1 MAHAFSSDMT
11 NANKSALISSL
22 QIASQE
28 TIAFSNLISRFRSET
43 VNGLKG
49 PGYDMIRNKMSLY
62 QDALQKMSIICTNLE
77 SNLRAA
83 NNSGLNAM
91 CGYSELD
98 TKNLP
103 EIRVRLNNTKTMLG
117 ILETKV
123 KVKNSDGKEVSR
135 TIGSDENIATYKKLV
150 DELDKLI
157 KALEELDGKID
168 AARGMLNSS
177 ETDSFNFSSTVSG
190 ISVSVYN

>member
-1 MAHAFSSDMT
+1 
-11 NANKSALISSL
+11 
-22 QIASQE
+22 
-28 TIAFSNLISRFRSET
+28 
-43 VNGLKG
+43 
-49 PGYDMIRNKMSLY
+49 MSLY

-98 TKNLP
+98 TKNSP

-157 KALEELDGKID
+157 KALEELDGKIGE
-168 AARGMLNSS
+168 ARGMLNSS

-190 ISVSVYN
+190 ISVSAYN